1 MNRRCFLTAAVATTA
16 TLSRTFAQE
25 SRPATTQSADAVPDN
40 VVWHDV
46 RDWGIEGRAFDDTES
61 YFDRLP
67 GRAKNVVRKEV
78 WNLSRDSS
86 GMSAEFEADTDAV
99 YVRYV
104 LAKERLAMP
113 HMPATGVSGVDLY
126 GRVKDAWRWLGVTR
140 PQSVN
145 VTAPLATRIA
155 PGRRA
160 YRAYLPLYNGVTSL
174 EIGVPR
180 GATFASVAPR
190 KDKPVC
196 FYGTSITHGA
206 SASRAGM
213 SFVNILGRR
222 LDRPMLNFGFS
233 GNGRMEIEVGRFL
246 AELDP
251 AVYVIDCV
259 ANTPAEQI
267 TQRTGPLVKLL
278 RAARPATPILLLE
291 QRAWANSPLV
301 PHQAAAHAQKCAALR
316 GAYDALIAEGLK
328 NLHYRTGGDEL
339 IGADG
344 DGTTDGS
351 HPNDLGMM
359 RYAEALEPTLRRT
372 LAL

>member
-1 MNRRCFLTAAVATTA
+1 MNRRHFLLAAAAATTA
-16 TLSRTFAQE
+16 AIPKAFAQ
-25 SRPATTQSADAVPDN
+25 SRPATTQAATTVPDD
-40 VVWHDV
+40 VAWHDV
-46 RDWGIEGRAFDDTES
+46 RDWGVEGRGFDDTES

-67 GRAKNVVRKEV
+67 ARAKDVVRTAV
-78 WNLSRDSS
+78 WQLSRDSA
-86 GMSAEFEADTDAV
+86 GMSADFETDADAI
-99 YVRYV
+99 YVRYALNKPRV
-104 LAKERLAMP
+104 AMP

-126 GRVKDAWRWLGVTR
+126 GRVNDRWHWVQVTR
-140 PQSVN
+140 PEAAS
-145 VTAPLATRIA
+145 VTAALVTRLA
-155 PGRRA
+155 PSRRA

-174 EIGVPR
+174 AIGVPK
-180 GATFASVAPR
+180 GAPFSPVAPR

-206 SASRAGM
+206 CASRPGM

-233 GNGRMEIEVGRFL
+233 GNGRMEVEVGRFL

-259 ANTPAEQI
+259 ANTPPEQI
-267 TQRTGPLVKLL
+267 TERTGPLVKLL
-278 RAARPATPILLLE
+278 RDARPATPILLLE

-301 PHQAAAHAQKCAALR
+301 PFQAKSHAEKCAALR
-316 GAYDALIAEGLK
+316 GAYDKLIAEGMT
-328 NLHYRTGGDEL
+328 NLHYRAGGDEL

-344 DGTTDGS
+344 EGTTDGS

-359 RYAEALEPTLRRT
+359 RYADALEPTLRS
-372 LAL
+372 LLK

>member
-1 MNRRCFLTAAVATTA
+1 AV
-16 TLSRTFAQE
+16 
-25 SRPATTQSADAVPDN
+25 DAVPDD

-46 RDWGIEGRAFDDTES
+46 RDWGVEGRGFDDTES

-67 GRAKNVVRKEV
+67 SRAKDVVRKEV

-86 GMSAEFEADTDAV
+86 GMSADFEADADAI
-99 YVRYV
+99 YVRYE
-104 LAKERLAMP
+104 LNRPRIAMP

-126 GRVKDAWRWLGVTR
+126 GRMSDRWRWLQVTR
-140 PQSVN
+140 PETVN
-145 VTAPLATRIA
+145 VTAPLVTRLA

-160 YRAYLPLYNGVTSL
+160 YRAYLPLYNGVKSF
-174 EIGVPR
+174 EIGVPK
-180 GATFASVAPR
+180 GATLSPIAPR
-190 KDKPVC
+190 NDKPIC

-206 SASRAGM
+206 CASRPGM
-213 SFVNILGRR
+213 SFVNLLGRR
-222 LDRPMLNFGFS
+222 LNRSMLNFGFS
-233 GNGRMEIEVGRFL
+233 GNGRMELEVGRFL

-259 ANTPAEQI
+259 ANTPPEQI

-278 RAARPATPILLLE
+278 RNVHPSTPILLLE
-291 QRAWANSPLV
+291 QRAWANHPLV
-301 PHQAAAHAQKCAALR
+301 PHQAQSHAEKCAALR
-316 GAYDALIAEGLK
+316 AAFDALIAQGVT

-344 DGTTDGS
+344 EGTTDGS

-359 RYAEALEPTLRRT
+359 RYADALEPSLR
-372 LAL
+372 ALL